1 MSEHASAAQCQ
12 NRWQKTLCPTMRKGA
27 WTEKE
32 DDRLRK
38 AVAGYGVSWMQVA
51 TAIPGRTNDQCRERW
66 TQHVNLAAGKIVW
79 TEVEDQILLDSVN
92 ELGNMWKAIS
102 IKLGGNKTGQSVC
115 CAFIAISRFS
125 LSFQGLKPRPWLRAF
140 FLVPHAV

>member
-1 MSEHASAAQCQ
+1 MSEHVSAGQCQ

-27 WTEKE
+27 WTEEE

-38 AVAGYGVSWMQVA
+38 AVAGYGVSWIQVA

-66 TQHVNLAAGKIVW
+66 TQHVNVAAGKIVW
-79 TEVEDQILLDSVN
+79 TDAEDQILLDSVE

-102 IKLGGNKTGQSVC
+102 VKLGGNKTGQSVC
-115 CAFIAISRFS
+115 HAFLAIPCFS
-125 LSFQGLKPRPWLRAF
+125 PSFQSLKPHHF
-140 FLVPHAV
+140 FSFVLLVPYAV